1 MQLIF
6 SGIRFVNPIFGRISP
21 NSEDEAIVIQPGQH
35 EYNNPVNFPTRE
47 MEQVAEELVQRVA
60 LPPLIEIDENT
71 K

>member
-1 MQLIF
+1 MTF

-21 NSEDEAIVIQPGQH
+21 NGEDEAIVFQPGQH

-60 LPPLIEIDENT
+60 LPPLIEIDENA